1 METPVALFFFKRPD
15 TTRQVFEAIRKS
27 KPKKLFLISDAPF
40 WQDKAKNEECKNI
53 VGNVDWECTVYT
65 NYSEFNQGCDDRIT
79 SGIDWVFTYVEE
91 CIFFEDD
98 CLPDPT
104 FFQFCEEMLEKYRDD
119 KRIMMISGNN
129 FQYGRKR
136 TEYSYY
142 YSQIFHIWGWATWKR
157 AWKHYDHNV
166 SFALEVIEGGWLPDL
181 LAEPNSANFFSNILF
196 SNYLKQL
203 NTWDFKWNFS
213 CWVQNGLSV
222 MPNQS
227 LVSNIGFGA
236 DATHAFNPNDP
247 LANIPNVPMD
257 FPLRHPPFI
266 VQDKQADRD
275 TMNRIFR

>member
-1 METPVALFFFKRPD
+1 
-15 TTRQVFEAIRKS
+15 
-27 KPKKLFLISDAPF
+27 
-40 WQDKAKNEECKNI
+40 
-53 VGNVDWECTVYT
+53 
-65 NYSEFNQGCDDRIT
+65 
-79 SGIDWVFTYVEE
+79 FTYVEE

-227 LVSNIGFGA
+227 L
-236 DATHAFNPNDP
+236 
-247 LANIPNVPMD
+247 
-257 FPLRHPPFI
+257 
-266 VQDKQADRD
+266 
-275 TMNRIFR
+275 